1 VRLLK
6 PFAAHGRFVR
16 DVRQKAL
23 TFALHRLFQG
33 QELLF

>member
-1 VRLLK
+1 MRLLK
-6 PFAAHGRFVR
+6 PLAAHGRFVR